1 MYYWYDS
8 GGNVDSSASIEYWPV
23 STLVTVVCE
32 SVLCRE
38 KFARFLTTH
47 NRVNVS
53 SAKSRSCGF
62 TVLPNRHSYTVRRL
76 LGNYDGIYTAA
87 TAGTSL

>member
-23 STLVTVVCE
+23 STLVTGVCE
-32 SVLCRE
+32 SEQR
-38 KFARFLTTH
+38 KIRKIFSNSH